1 MWKIITSVILTT
13 LLLTLSWYIPH
24 AFVEGLSPLIFT
36 IILVLEGILLGYTIL
51 VIKNLTSKKIKWSF
65 VIILVGSFIA
75 IYISWK
81 YFPSQLQGMP
91 RRYYDFS
98 LPKHE

>member
-1 MWKIITSVILTT
+1 MRKIITSVILTT

-24 AFVEGLSPLIFT
+24 AFVEGLGPIIFS
-36 IILVLEGILLGYTIL
+36 IIFVLEGILLGYTIL
-51 VIKNLTSKKIKWSF
+51 VIKKVTSKKIRWLF
-65 VIILVGSFIA
+65 VFILAGSFIA

-91 RRYYDFS
+91 RRYFDVQS
-98 LPKHE
+98 S